1 MPTSPAAN
9 QSLIYQR
16 PVELLRTLIR
26 FDTSNPPGSESGCIA
41 YLNDLLTGAG
51 CQTTILARTA
61 ERPNLIAHLK
71 GQGQAPTLLLYGH
84 ADVVTTEH
92 QVWQNPPFEGN
103 LVEGYVWGRGALDMK
118 GGLAM
123 MVAAFLRAKAEN
135 LPLPGDVLL
144 AIVSDEEAGGDYGAK
159 YLVEN
164 HATLFE
170 GVRYAIGEFG
180 GFTFHIGERRFYPI
194 MVAEKQICRVRA
206 TVRGSGGHGSLT
218 RRGGAMTRLARLLER
233 LERRPLPV
241 HVTPVARQMIDRIR
255 YELPL
260 HRKFLLRLLI
270 NPLLTERMLK
280 LLGERGQVFAPLL
293 HNTANATIVRG
304 GDKINVIPSEIVV
317 ELDGRLLPG
326 HGPADL
332 MAELRQILGD
342 EVELELIQYDPGP
355 AEPDMGLFDTL
366 AAILLEADP
375 QGIPTPMLLPAAT
388 DARFFS
394 RLGIQTYGFLPMSL
408 PVGFNFMETIH
419 GPDERIPVGALDFG
433 IDAIY
438 RLLQRFGNRH
448 RDLDPSP

>member
-1 MPTSPAAN
+1 
-9 QSLIYQR
+9 
-16 PVELLRTLIR
+16 
-26 FDTSNPPGSESGCIA
+26 
-41 YLNDLLTGAG
+41 
-51 CQTTILARTA
+51 
-61 ERPNLIAHLK
+61 
-71 GQGQAPTLLLYGH
+71 
-84 ADVVTTEH
+84 
-92 QVWQNPPFEGN
+92 
-103 LVEGYVWGRGALDMK
+103 
-118 GGLAM
+118 
-123 MVAAFLRAKAEN
+123 
-135 LPLPGDVLL
+135 
-144 AIVSDEEAGGDYGAK
+144 
-159 YLVEN
+159 
-164 HATLFE
+164 
-170 GVRYAIGEFG
+170 
-180 GFTFHIGERRFYPI
+180 

-433 IDAIY
+433 TDAIY

>member
-1 MPTSPAAN
+1 M
-9 QSLIYQR
+9 
-16 PVELLRTLIR
+16 
-26 FDTSNPPGSESGCIA
+26 
-41 YLNDLLTGAG
+41 
-51 CQTTILARTA
+51 
-61 ERPNLIAHLK
+61 
-71 GQGQAPTLLLYGH
+71 
-84 ADVVTTEH
+84 
-92 QVWQNPPFEGN
+92 WQHPPFEGN

-180 GFTFHIGERRFYPI
+180 GFTFHIGGRRFYPI

-438 RLLQRFGNRH
+438 RLLQRFGNRY